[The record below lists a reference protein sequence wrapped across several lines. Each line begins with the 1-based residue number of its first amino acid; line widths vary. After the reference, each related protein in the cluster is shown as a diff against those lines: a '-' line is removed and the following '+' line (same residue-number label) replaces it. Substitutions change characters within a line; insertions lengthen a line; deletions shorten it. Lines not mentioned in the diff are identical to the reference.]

1 MKNLKLTADTVKYLS
16 EVISELPSNCIFNK
30 GMTGCG
36 GSYLE
41 LHSKRNSVILVP
53 TIELVKNKTEAGIQ
67 PIYGAIKD
75 SAIKQ
80 YLNSDVPY
88 KKILGT
94 YDSIIRIIKLLNP
107 KEYFLLIDEY
117 HVLFNSYVFRDE
129 AIKNVLNHYKDFNS
143 FCFMSATPLEDL
155 CILKELEDIDRVTL
169 EWKNSTPVKINI
181 VDTYFTTNELFN
193 LFENESSKV
202 NWHIF
207 LNSVGTIR
215 QIVPKLDDS
224 YKVVCSAINKKKTT
238 VKLNYGSTL
247 DAPKKYNFYTSCSFE
262 GCDIYDKYGK
272 TVIVCDTNIATT
284 ILDISTLI
292 RQICGR
298 LRDSIYKDQVI
309 LILNTHKHRYAGI
322 SPAEFQQFVNNNVQD
337 GKRCEEQFQNFSLRD
352 QMLERRKYSPE
363 TYNSFYANMYEGN
376 IFYDDNLRRMDE
388 YNYKLVSEI
397 YNSSISVM
405 KVCSEHALLP
415 EAKPTKGEAW
425 VKEHLVAK
433 EYTYEELEATF
444 TPIFEDLGLDWSKQI
459 SIDLYFPF
467 YTKKRKTINGVKHT
481 VYWFDKT

>member
-1 MKNLKLTADTVKYLS
+1 MKNLKLTMDTQKYLS
-16 EVISELPSNCIFNK
+16 EQFSELPSNCIFNK

-53 TIELVKNKTEAGIQ
+53 TIELVKNKTEEGIQ
-67 PIYGAIKD
+67 PVHSAIKD
-75 SAIKQ
+75 AAIKK
-80 YLNSDVPY
+80 YLDSNVPY
-88 KKILGT
+88 KKIIGT
-94 YDSIIRIIKLLNP
+94 YDSITRIIKLLDP
-107 KEYFLLIDEY
+107 KQYFLLVDEY

-129 AIKNVLNHYKDFNS
+129 AIKNVLNNYKVFNA

-169 EWKNSTPVKINI
+169 EWKDSVPVKIDI
-181 VDTYFTTNELFN
+181 IDTYFTTNELFN
-193 LFENESSKV
+193 LFDREFSKV

-224 YKVVCSAINKKKTT
+224 YKVVCSAINKKKSTI
-238 VKLNYGSTL
+238 KLNYGTTL

-272 TVIVCDTNIATT
+272 TVIICDTSIATT

-298 LRDSIYKDQVI
+298 LRDSIYKDQVT
-309 LILNTHKHRYAGI
+309 LILNTHKHRYASI
-322 SPAEFQQFVNNNVQD
+322 SPSEFKKFVDNNILD
-337 GKRCEEQFQNFSLRD
+337 GKRCEEQFNNFSLRD
-352 QMLERRKYSPE
+352 QLLEKRKYSPE
-363 TYNSFYANMYEGN
+363 TYNSFYANMYDN
-376 IFYDDNLRRMDE
+376 KIFYDDNLRRMDE

-397 YNSSISVM
+397 YNNSISVI
-405 KVCSEHALLP
+405 KACKESNLLP
-415 EAKPTKGEAW
+415 ESKPTKGERW
-425 VKEHLVAK
+425 IKEKLINK
-433 EYTYEELEATF
+433 EYTYEELENTF
-444 TPIFEDLGLDWSKQI
+444 KPVFEELGLEWSCKT
-459 SIDLYFPF
+459 SIDTYFPS
-467 YTKKRKTINGVKHT
+467 YTKKRKVINGIKHT
-481 VYWFDKT
+481 VYWFEK